1 MNYKSHIDPEKLYK
15 VANGHK
21 FEYKDV
27 VSEDLPDTEHADG
40 GAAFKE
46 EVENGVYDGV
56 VVSDPDATHVTYKK
70 K

>member
-1 MNYKSHIDPEKLYK
+1 MKEKSHIDLEKLYK

-27 VSEDLPDTEHADG
+27 VSEEFPDNKHSDG

-56 VVSDPDATHVTYKK
+56 IVSDPDATHITYKK
-70 K
+70 M